1 MTVKINISPL
11 LIIISSGIKIT
22 ANKLVNES
30 SLNRKI
36 KTLWTKEET
45 KKLARKAELKA
56 EQGEIVKL
64 QALDLSL
71 SIGQSYFNNDEAQR
85 CVIPP
90 AVYHSLKGLGDTE
103 KCSKQK
109 RKFKS
114 NHV

>member
-1 MTVKINISPL
+1 MTVKTNISPL

-22 ANKLVNES
+22 ANKLVNEP

-45 KKLARKAELKA
+45 KMLARKAELKA

-64 QALDLSL
+64 QALDLGL

-103 KCSKQK
+103 KFATWWQMCW
-109 RKFKS
+109 KF
-114 NHV
+114 